1 MLQAAAPDG
10 DADTE
15 LGLVMVRRG
24 MRLKME
30 NIDSGQWS
38 VVRTPVETGAS
49 DSWSCVPA
57 MPSSRG
63 RPYRV
68 RVTLCFHAP
77 QAEATH
83 KLMN

>member
-1 MLQAAAPDG
+1 MQADVPDG

-15 LGLVMVRRG
+15 LGVVMVRRE

-38 VVRTPVETGAS
+38 VVRTLVETGAS

-57 MPSSRG
+57 LAGSRG
-63 RPYRV
+63 RTQ

-77 QAEATH
+77 
-83 KLMN
+83 

>member
-1 MLQAAAPDG
+1 MQA

-15 LGLVMVRRG
+15 LWLVMVNRE
-24 MRLKME
+24 MRLTME

-38 VVRTPVETGAS
+38 VVRTPVETGAT

-57 MPSSRG
+57 VPSSRG
-63 RPYRV
+63 RPK
-68 RVTLCFHAP
+68 RVTLCFHAT